1 MLIDWFTVGAQI
13 INFLILVALLK
24 RFLYGPIIQG
34 MDARE
39 AGIAA
44 RLREADER
52 IETAEGEVQAYRE
65 KRRDFEANMAAMME
79 RAAHEVEARK
89 GELLKQAR
97 EEVDGKLAAWMEAL
111 KEEKAAFLQNLCR
124 HTSAAFMQIS
134 RNALRELAGAE
145 LERQIL
151 QVFVDRLHQL
161 PAKPSKADAA
171 SLLSAGSWVVVA
183 SSFEIPTDLRGVIE
197 RTCRETMRCECRFH
211 YEISPELLCGVE
223 LRTGSLRVS
232 WNLEEYLRDI
242 EKNLDLEFDGRF
254 SLLAEDSGSAADQS
268 SEGFSRRTHVE

>member
-1 MLIDWFTVGAQI
+1 VLIDWFTVGAQI

-34 MDARE
+34 MEARE

-52 IETAEGEVQAYRE
+52 IETADGEARAYRE
-65 KRRDFEANMAAMME
+65 KTRDFEAKLAAMME
-79 RAAHEVEARK
+79 SAAQEVEARK
-89 GELLKQAR
+89 SELLKQAR

-111 KEEKAAFLQNLCR
+111 KEEKAAFLHDLFR

-134 RNALRELAGAE
+134 RSALRELAGAE

-151 QVFVDRLHQL
+151 GVFVERLRKV
-161 PAKPSKADAA
+161 PANPSNPDAA
-171 SLLSAGSWVVVA
+171 SLLSAGSRVVVA
-183 SSFEIPTDLRGVIE
+183 SSFEIPPDLRQVIE
-197 RTCRETMRCECRFH
+197 RTCRESMRCECRFH
-211 YEISPELLCGVE
+211 YEMSPGLLCGVE

-254 SLLAEDSGSAADQS
+254 SLPAGDVVGGSQGQPTTISAGQPS
-268 SEGFSRRTHVE
+268 